1 MNNPYEDEIK
11 ELEVKLLSLNAK
23 KQRIGQ
29 NIENYFLRLGYQ
41 YFKKKASEY
50 TLLWH
55 GESIFDTFIMK
66 REAGAPTQDWI
77 YSNNIDLTSYPVY
90 KRLTEAIESRLQ
102 DFYEIKKEVETAE
115 EKLKELRFKW
125 GELEYIKC
133 NAEKEGKVK

>member
-1 MNNPYEDEIK
+1 MNNPYENEIK
-11 ELEVKLLSLNAK
+11 EWEEKLLSLNAK
-23 KQRIGQ
+23 KQRMGQ

>member
-23 KQRIGQ
+23 KKRMGQ